1 MPALPEDGLA
11 LTLLADVRASGLLGT
26 RPIALTLLRPP
37 YPVLGVGALRVL
49 RVSERPDATTDVVAS
64 YERYERIEKSRA

>member
-11 LTLLADVRASGLLGT
+11 LTLLADVRASGLLGR

-49 RVSERPDATTDVVAS
+49 RVSDRDDTTDVVAS
-64 YERYERIEKSRA
+64 YERYERIEKERA

>member
-49 RVSERPDATTDVVAS
+49 RVSDREDTTDVVAS
-64 YERYERIEKSRA
+64 YERYERIEKRRA

>member
-49 RVSERPDATTDVVAS
+49 RVSDRQDTTDVVAS
-64 YERYERIEKSRA
+64 YERYERIEKRPS

>member
-49 RVSERPDATTDVVAS
+49 RVSDRDDTTAVVAS
-64 YERYERIEKSRA
+64 YERYERIEKGRA

>member
-49 RVSERPDATTDVVAS
+49 RVSDRQDTTDVVAS
-64 YERYERIEKSRA
+64 YERYERIEKRRA